1 MAVPIAVKPLAP
13 NRGQSQALL
22 FKFAMAGHTVVLHR
36 FCEAF
41 LVGPLKAIGQ
51 SPGRI
56 FLGQG
61 QGQQKQASAVP
72 KSWAEVNA
80 KESMWRSEPP
90 PTSGAKC
97 EGGGSTQE
105 IFR

>member
-1 MAVPIAVKPLAP
+1 MKCIRPPRYLRRYPIHVHWM
-13 NRGQSQALL
+13 NTIDRHGDGT
-22 FKFAMAGHTVVLHR
+22 F
-36 FCEAF
+36 
-41 LVGPLKAIGQ
+41 
-51 SPGRI
+51 RI
-56 FLGQG
+56 HWQP
-61 QGQQKQASAVP
+61 SSW

-80 KESMWRSEPP
+80 KESMRRSEPP